1 MTAALSE
8 SGQVLEGASSSQ
20 QDAVV
25 MTALVHHA
33 NDAEAELK
41 TQAMG
46 RRWAQCQLLKIV
58 LQASEAKAVVNYS
71 GMEEAA
77 HVKIRDRRQ
86 STIEHQNRVH
96 LNQRGKTTW
105 RRAHRKERSTSEIDG
120 KEKGA
125 GSKPRKKYLTS
136 DNRTPKS
143 SALESKGKN
152 YMD

>member
-96 LNQRGKTTW
+96 LNQQEKRHGGEHTIKNEARAKSTA
-105 RRAHRKERSTSEIDG
+105 RRREQ
-120 KEKGA
+120 GA
-125 GSKPRKKYLTS
+125 SHV
-136 DNRTPKS
+136 
-143 SALESKGKN
+143 KN
-152 YMD
+152 T